1 MYYVQMSLNLST
13 DELSEEIM
21 ASDAGQLEGIEWSQK
36 KNTAYVY
43 Q

>member
-1 MYYVQMSLNLST
+1 MYYVQMSLTVST

-21 ASDAGQLEGIEWSQK
+21 AADSGHLEGIEWAQK
-36 KNTAYVY
+36 KNTSYVY